1 MANAAERLLGFK
13 IPEIEKLAEE
23 IILGQL
29 RLTVASLTIEQINQD
44 RDAFLSLIT
53 QNVDQELRKFGLT
66 QLNVN
71 IVDITD
77 ESDYIESIGKKAA
90 ATAVE
95 NARVDVANAERDGA
109 IGAAIAS
116 KEREI
121 TVERIW
127 PLLRKEG
134 RPLKRI
140 SVFSWNSKRQ
150 WQFLGR
156 MPLKQK

>member
-1 MANAAERLLGFK
+1 MDGRAKPSRVVHGGAALVWPLIQDYAYISLKPMPINIDLKGHYPFRILELTFQVHLQLVLAKNPPSWPMLAERLLGFK

-90 ATAVE
+90 
-95 NARVDVANAERDGA
+95 NNGC
-109 IGAAIAS
+109 
-116 KEREI
+116 
-121 TVERIW
+121 
-127 PLLRKEG
+127 
-134 RPLKRI
+134 
-140 SVFSWNSKRQ
+140 
-150 WQFLGR
+150 
-156 MPLKQK
+156 

>member
-23 IILGQL
+23 IILDPV

-77 ESDYIESIGKKAA
+77 ESDYIESIGKEAVT
-90 ATAVE
+90 TAVE

-109 IGAAIAS
+109 ISVSLVRKGKS
-116 KEREI
+116 PLQ
-121 TVERIW
+121 RIW
-127 PLLRKEG
+127 SRPRKEG
-134 RPLKRI
+134 RLKRMLER
-140 SVFSWNSKRQ
+140 VFVEQQRQ

-156 MPLKQK
+156 ILLKQK